1 LPSKRRLA
9 KPILALLALA
19 VLALVVSACAVF
31 KEGSLQL
38 SQPGG
43 IGSVR
48 VHFELCT
55 QPEGEPG
62 SPTCGPNE
70 ASGQSQ
76 YVLALSVPKGTAAP
90 ATITAAP
97 VNGGAP
103 IVYSRNDQ
111 VAQAFVEGAQ
121 AEGAEWPPAGSEV
134 VGYLSAVFSE
144 EEGQTREWAVD
155 ADFGLPGSAG
165 STPYTGPFGVTI
177 GTGVRQVSESAP
189 ADRPVKCFQ
198 FTGGEPP
205 EESETICQLNEEGK
219 VKEIGTSDLRIA
231 APAQSSVYVGG
242 KTTVSF
248 PLDFASTASS
258 LPSFNLAAT
267 STLPKAKVT
276 PSSPT
281 FSPGAPDA
289 TTHSSPA
296 ASGVV
301 NVTVPKNAKPGV
313 YDVTLTASSALG
325 GSVSQVVSVSQVAKL
340 KVTKPKIKLGKVK
353 LNKAKG
359 TALLFVKV
367 PAAGN
372 LTVSGKG
379 VAKAKRKAKKARTL
393 KVPIKP
399 KGKAKG
405 QLAETGKAKVKAK
418 LTFKP
423 TGAAAVVKS
432 RGIILKKSS

>member
-1 LPSKRRLA
+1 MPSKRRLA
-9 KPILALLALA
+9 KPVLALLALA

-76 YVLALSVPKGTAAP
+76 YVLAFSVPKGTAAP

-103 IVYSRNDQ
+103 IAYSRNDQ

-219 VKEIGTSDLRIA
+219 VKEIGTSDLRIVS
-231 APAQSSVYVGG
+231 APRSFTFVGG
-242 KTTVSF
+242 KAVFSF
-248 PLDFASTASS
+248 PFDFASTASS

-267 STLPKAKVT
+267 STLPKAKLT
-276 PSSPT
+276 LARPT

-289 TTHSSPA
+289 THRSPFA
-296 ASGVV
+296 LGTV

-325 GSVSQVVSVSQVAKL
+325 GSVSQVVSLSQTAKL
-340 KVTKPKIKLGKVK
+340 RVVKPKIAFGKVK

-359 TALLFVKV
+359 TALLVVKL
-367 PAAGN
+367 PTTGT

-379 VAKAKRKAKKARTL
+379 IAKAKRKAKKLNTL
-393 KVPIKP
+393 KVLIRP
-399 KGKAKG
+399 KGKAKA
-405 QLAETGKAKVKAK
+405 QLAEVGKAKVKAK

-423 TGAAAVVKS
+423 TDAAAVVKS
-432 RGIILKKSS
+432 KRITLKKSS